1 MAKISTVSEMEN
13 FLLSKSST
21 DDFVFSANRRG
32 IPARNLSA
40 DDVRRDVAILA
51 RLLIRVYVGWP
62 VHDEIVKMRILK
74 HLVNIYNDAHEM
86 PADEFFK
93 LLKPVVADIPDNHIF
108 FMFGATRFGTKYTK
122 PYKNVGKN
130 IAGNSPVYGE
140 MRDGGVAVIGFSAMI
155 RSDEFKHAVTDF
167 AKNILPKSNALIM
180 DLRGNTG
187 GNSWYSDLFAEYLCG
202 AWIDSMQAV
211 YVRTNRD
218 AKEFLSVVYPTAP
231 WSNLPESE
239 ELVVWKS
246 GKNYTPDIT
255 KAYMKPIYILT
266 DRQTGSSAEMFL
278 LRMMHHPHVV
288 VVGDNSSGKEVFGN
302 CASGLLPNSQTK
314 VFIGMN
320 YRVLPQE
327 NFELNGVTPNII
339 CPENTDAMNV
349 ALREIAN
356 QRILSHAMKQNSN
369 ALKY

>member
-1 MAKISTVSEMEN
+1 MAKISTIPEMEQ

-21 DDFVFSANRRG
+21 DDLVFGTDGRG
-32 IPARNLSA
+32 NPNKNLSV
-40 DDVRRDVAILA
+40 DDVRRDIAIFA
-51 RLLIRVYVGWP
+51 RLLIHVYVGWP
-62 VHDEIVKMRILK
+62 VHDEITKMRILK
-74 HLVNIYNDAHEM
+74 HLINVYNDAHEIS
-86 PADEFFK
+86 AGEFFK
-93 LLKPVVADIPDNHIF
+93 LLKPVVADIPDGHISVR
-108 FMFGATRFGTKYTK
+108 FGTIRFGTKYKK

-130 IAGNSPVYGE
+130 IAGNKIVRGE
-140 MRDGGVAVIGFSAMI
+140 MRDGGVAAIGFSAMI
-155 RSDEFKHAVTDF
+155 KSDEFKNAIVDF
-167 AKNILPKSNALIM
+167 AKNILPKSNALII

-187 GNSWYSDLFAEYLCG
+187 GNSWCSDLFAEYLCG

-231 WSNLPESE
+231 WANLPESE

-278 LRMMHHPHVV
+278 LRMAHHPCVV
-288 VVGDNSSGKEVFGN
+288 VVGDNSAGTEVFGN
-302 CASGLLPNSQTK
+302 VGSAMLPNSQIKFT
-314 VFIGMN
+314 IGMN
-320 YRVLPQE
+320 YRVLSQD
-327 NFELNGVTPNII
+327 NFELNGFTPNIK
-339 CPENTDAMNV
+339 CPENTDALDV

-356 QRILSHAMKQNSN
+356 QQILSHAMNSN
-369 ALKY
+369 SKTL

>member
-1 MAKISTVSEMEN
+1 MFKASNISEMEK

-21 DDFVFSANRRG
+21 DDFVFSANRRS

-74 HLVNIYNDAHEM
+74 HLVNVYNDAHEM

-155 RSDEFKHAVTDF
+155 NSDETKNAIIDF
-167 AKNILPKSNALIM
+167 AKNILPKSNALII

-187 GNSWYSDLFAEYLCG
+187 GDSWYSDLFAEHLCG

-211 YVRTNRD
+211 YVRTNCD
-218 AKEFLSVVYPTAP
+218 AQKFLSTVYPTAP

-278 LRMMHHPHVV
+278 LRMMHHPRAV
-288 VVGDNSSGKEVFGN
+288 VVGDNSSGTEVFGN
-302 CASGLLPNSQTK
+302 VGSALLPNSQIK
-314 VFIGMN
+314 VSIGMN
-320 YRVLPQE
+320 YRVLSQE
-327 NFELNGVTPNII
+327 NFELNGITPNII

-356 QRILSHAMKQNSN
+356 QQILSQLTDSKDKAR
-369 ALKY
+369 

>member
-1 MAKISTVSEMEN
+1 MFKASNISEMEK

-21 DDFVFSANRRG
+21 DDFVFSANRRS

-62 VHDEIVKMRILK
+62 VHDEIVKKRILK
-74 HLVNIYNDAHEM
+74 HLVNVYNDAHEM

-155 RSDEFKHAVTDF
+155 NSDETKNAIIDF
-167 AKNILPKSNALIM
+167 AKNILPKSNALII

-187 GNSWYSDLFAEYLCG
+187 GDSWYSDLFAEHLCG
-202 AWIDSMQAV
+202 AWIDSFKTV
-211 YVRTNRD
+211 YVRTNCD
-218 AKEFLSVVYPTAP
+218 AQKFLSVVYPTAP

-266 DRQTGSSAEMFL
+266 DRQTVSSAEMFL
-278 LRMMHHPHVV
+278 LRMIHHPRAV

-302 CASGLLPNSQTK
+302 GASGLLPNSQTK

-320 YRVLPQE
+320 YRVLSQE
-327 NFELNGVTPNII
+327 NFELNGITPNII

-356 QRILSHAMKQNSN
+356 QQILSQLTDSKDKAR
-369 ALKY
+369 

>member
-1 MAKISTVSEMEN
+1 MFKASNISEMEK

-21 DDFVFSANRRG
+21 DDFVFSANRRS

-62 VHDEIVKMRILK
+62 VHDEIVKKRILK
-74 HLVNIYNDAHEM
+74 HLVNVYNDAHEM

-108 FMFGATRFGTKYTK
+108 FMFGATRFGTKYKK

-130 IAGNSPVYGE
+130 IAGNKIVRGE

-155 RSDEFKHAVTDF
+155 NSDETKNAIIDF
-167 AKNILPKSNALIM
+167 AKNILPKSNALII

-187 GNSWYSDLFAEYLCG
+187 GDSWYSDLFAEHLCG
-202 AWIDSMQAV
+202 AWIDSFKTV
-211 YVRTNRD
+211 YVRTNCD
-218 AKEFLSVVYPTAP
+218 AQKFLSTVYPTAP
-231 WSNLPESE
+231 WAKLPESE
-239 ELVVWKS
+239 ELVVWKT
-246 GKNYTPDIT
+246 GKNYTPDT
-255 KAYMKPIYILT
+255 NKAYMKPIYILT
-266 DRQTGSSAEMFL
+266 DRQTVSSAEMFL
-278 LRMMHHPHVV
+278 LRMMRHPCVT

-320 YRVLPQE
+320 YRVLSQE
-327 NFELNGVTPNII
+327 NFELNGVTPNIK

-356 QRILSHAMKQNSN
+356 QQILSQLTNSKDK
-369 ALKY
+369 AR

>member
-62 VHDEIVKMRILK
+62 VHDEIVKMSILK

-255 KAYMKPIYILT
+255 KAYMKPIYILI

>member
-1 MAKISTVSEMEN
+1 MFKASNISEMEK

-21 DDFVFSANRRG
+21 DDFVFSANKRG
-32 IPARNLSA
+32 VPDGVLSA
-40 DDVRRDVAILA
+40 DDIRRDVAIFA

-74 HLVNIYNDAHEM
+74 HLVNVYNDAHEM

-155 RSDEFKHAVTDF
+155 KSDETKNAIIDF
-167 AKNILPKSNALIM
+167 AKNILPKSNALII

-202 AWIDSMQAV
+202 AWIDSFKTV

-218 AKEFLSVVYPTAP
+218 AKKFLSAVYPTAP
-231 WSNLPESE
+231 WANLPESE

-278 LRMMHHPHVV
+278 LRMMHHPRAV
-288 VVGDNSSGKEVFGN
+288 VVGDNSSGTEVFGN
-302 CASGLLPNSQTK
+302 CASGLLPNSQIK
-314 VFIGMN
+314 FNIGMN
-320 YRVLPQE
+320 YRVLSQE
-327 NFELNGVTPNII
+327 NFELNGITPNIK

-356 QRILSHAMKQNSN
+356 QQILSQLTNSKDK
-369 ALKY
+369 AR